1 MMKSIHKRI
10 LISACCMLLF
20 TGCGST
26 TDDANINNTSTE
38 AQVTEI
44 ETTEA
49 QVTKEEPT
57 DVNSGSIDRFS
68 EITSIKI
75 VDISDDLYEDK
86 LEYTLTSEQ
95 VSSFIELQSDLSLY
109 DKRSGSH
116 EWYKLELYGKN
127 DLLIDTFAVGTN
139 YFITD
144 SAGRSYKSDKL
155 KDWLKSVTESYDM
168 SISKVSGRQP
178 SDNYFKFLSEGTS
191 GRFTEKAETN
201 FDKVLEL
208 ELTET
213 DIKELSSALENTEF
227 SKEATTD
234 IPFKY
239 TIEVYNKYGAFL
251 YAIYVDENM
260 HIYTEYGYE
269 ITGGTIT
276 DWVEERIK

>member
-1 MMKSIHKRI
+1 MMKNIHKGI
-10 LISACCMLLF
+10 LISACCMLMI

-26 TDDANINNTSTE
+26 TDDNTNTNVTTE
-38 AQVTEI
+38 SQVTEANVTEE
-44 ETTEA
+44 ETT
-49 QVTKEEPT
+49 
-57 DVNSGSIDRFS
+57 DVSNESIDRFS

-86 LEYTLTSEQ
+86 LEYTLTTEQ
-95 VSSFIELQSDLSLY
+95 VSSFLELQNDLYLN
-109 DKRSGSH
+109 DKRSGSY
-116 EWYKLELYGKN
+116 EWYKLELYGK
-127 DLLIDTFAVGTN
+127 DDALIDTFSVGTN

-168 SISKVSGRQP
+168 SISKVCGRQP
-178 SDNYFKFLSEGTS
+178 SDNYFKFMSEGSS
-191 GRFTEKAETN
+191 GRLDEKAETN

-213 DIKELSSALENTEF
+213 DIKELSSALENIEF
-227 SKEATTD
+227 SKEAIAD

-260 HIYTEYGYE
+260 HIYTDYGYE

>member
-1 MMKSIHKRI
+1 MMKSMHKGI

-20 TGCGST
+20 TGCNST
-26 TDDANINNTSTE
+26 TDDANVNNASTE

-44 ETTEA
+44 ETTAA
-49 QVTKEEPT
+49 QVTEEETT

-116 EWYKLELYGKN
+116 EWYKLELYGK
-127 DLLIDTFAVGTN
+127 DDEPIDTFAVGVN

-144 SAGRSYKSDKL
+144 STGRSYSSDKL

-168 SISKVSGRQP
+168 SISKVCGRQP
-178 SDNYFKFLSEGTS
+178 SDNYFKFMSEGTS
-191 GRFTEKAETN
+191 GRFDEKAETN

-213 DIKELSSALENTEF
+213 DIKELSSALENIEF
-227 SKEATTD
+227 SKEATAD

-260 HIYTEYGYE
+260 NIYTEYGYA

>member
-1 MMKSIHKRI
+1 MKSIHKGI

-26 TDDANINNTSTE
+26 TDDNTNTNVTTE
-38 AQVTEI
+38 SQVTEANV
-44 ETTEA
+44 TEEA
-49 QVTKEEPT
+49 TT
-57 DVNSGSIDRFS
+57 DVNNGSIDRFS

-127 DLLIDTFAVGTN
+127 DELIDTFAVGAN

-144 SAGRSYKSDKL
+144 STGRSYSSDKL

-168 SISKVSGRQP
+168 SISKVCGRQP
-178 SDNYFKFLSEGTS
+178 SDNYFKFMSEGTS
-191 GRFTEKAETN
+191 GRFDEKAETN

-213 DIKELSSALENTEF
+213 DIKELSSALENIEF
-227 SKEATTD
+227 SKEATAD

-276 DWVEERIK
+276 DWVQERIK